1 MVRCCGRNRSGRT
14 LLPAEF
20 FFRPCPAADVHV
32 GAAVGYNAWMVPFR
46 QYSFSATR
54 IRSLCWRGDELV
66 DWVGGGRA
74 FALDGQEQGAP
85 TQYAD
90 HFDAATTSRDGRFA
104 VIYERLG
111 ARGLLLKDGKV
122 LREVNRSSYRAAAYE
137 YPVALFHEPD
147 GRLLLAHCPR
157 SYCAVELEEVET
169 GRPLTAS
176 AEREPCDFFHRR
188 LAASPHGKRL
198 LSAGW
203 AWHPLGIVEFFDVA
217 RALTDPRHLDH
228 GSGSV
233 CLAEEDSACWLDDDR
248 IVVGASDE
256 PEDPEEVR
264 EAGDEARLRS
274 CGLAVYDLAS
284 RRCLRTF
291 QLPEQPGTIL
301 PIGRRHLLSLYR
313 HPKLID
319 LSSARVLH
327 VWTELASGLQNSSI
341 IWHLKDDAKPPPMSF
356 DPAIGRFAIADRN
369 RITVIE
375 FDLSALGSS

>member
-1 MVRCCGRNRSGRT
+1 M
-14 LLPAEF
+14 A
-20 FFRPCPAADVHV
+20 
-32 GAAVGYNAWMVPFR
+32 PFR
-46 QYSFSATR
+46 QYSFSATG

-74 FALDGQEQGAP
+74 FALDGQERGAS
-85 TQYAD
+85 TQYGD
-90 HFDAATTSRDGRFA
+90 QFDAATATRDGRFA

-111 ARGLLLKDGKV
+111 TKGLLLKDGQI
-122 LREVNRSSYRAAAYE
+122 LREINRSYYHASVYE
-137 YPVALFHEPD
+137 YPVALFHAPD

-157 SYCAVELEEVET
+157 SYCAVELEEAET

-176 AEREPCDFFHRR
+176 AERKPCDFFHSR

-217 RALTDPRHLDH
+217 RALADPRHLDR
-228 GSGSV
+228 GARASPYSGYV

-248 IVVGASDE
+248 IVVAASDE

-264 EAGDEARLRS
+264 EAADEARLRS
-274 CGLAVYDLAS
+274 CGIAVYDLAS
-284 RRCLRTF
+284 GRCQRTF
-291 QLPEQPGTIL
+291 QLPEPPGTIL
-301 PIGRRHLLSLYR
+301 PIGQHHVLSLYR

-319 LSSARVLH
+319 LSSAQVLH

-341 IWHLKDDAKPPPMSF
+341 IWHLKDAAKPPPMGF
-356 DPAIGRFAIADRN
+356 DAVIGRLAIADRN

>member
-1 MVRCCGRNRSGRT
+1 M
-14 LLPAEF
+14 
-20 FFRPCPAADVHV
+20 
-32 GAAVGYNAWMVPFR
+32 
-46 QYSFSATR
+46 
-54 IRSLCWRGDELV
+54 
-66 DWVGGGRA
+66 
-74 FALDGQEQGAP
+74 
-85 TQYAD
+85 
-90 HFDAATTSRDGRFA
+90 
-104 VIYERLG
+104 
-111 ARGLLLKDGKV
+111 
-122 LREVNRSSYRAAAYE
+122 
-137 YPVALFHEPD
+137 
-147 GRLLLAHCPR
+147 
-157 SYCAVELEEVET
+157 
-169 GRPLTAS
+169 
-176 AEREPCDFFHRR
+176 
-188 LAASPHGKRL
+188 
-198 LSAGW
+198 SAGW

-217 RALTDPRHLDH
+217 RALTDPRHLDR
-228 GSGSV
+228 GDRASPYSGSV

-248 IVVGASDE
+248 IAVGASDE

-301 PIGRRHLLSLYR
+301 PVGRHHVLSLYR
-313 HPKLID
+313 HPKLIN
-319 LSSARVLH
+319 LSSAQVLY